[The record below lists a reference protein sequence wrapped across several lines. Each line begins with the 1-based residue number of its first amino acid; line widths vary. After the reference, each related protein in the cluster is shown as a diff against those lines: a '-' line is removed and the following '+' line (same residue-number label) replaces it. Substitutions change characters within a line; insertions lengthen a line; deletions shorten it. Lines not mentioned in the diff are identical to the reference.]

1 MPKAEV
7 VLYKENEEVYFLKW
21 LKTVPVKAQR
31 KCLVYLSQLAAHGH
45 ELRRPVADLLRD
57 GIYELRP
64 SLQGVPYRILYFFS
78 GENFVVVSHAITK
91 ESAVPAVEIDR
102 AIERKRKFELN
113 PSKHIFRS

>member
-1 MPKAEV
+1 MPKTEV

-45 ELRRPVADLLRD
+45 ELRRPLADLLRD

-64 SLQGVPYRILYFFS
+64 SLQGVHYRILYFFS

-91 ESAVPAVEIDR
+91 RSAVPAVEIDR

-113 PSKHIFRS
+113 PSKHISRS